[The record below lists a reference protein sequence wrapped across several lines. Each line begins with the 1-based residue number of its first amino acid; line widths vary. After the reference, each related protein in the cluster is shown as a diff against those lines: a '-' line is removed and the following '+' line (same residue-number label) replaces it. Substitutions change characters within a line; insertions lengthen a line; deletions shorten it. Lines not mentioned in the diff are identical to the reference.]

1 MHLVESAYENI
12 KLNLE
17 SLSASEKK
25 VAVFLLENIDR
36 IPSLNVVAIAKE
48 SATSEATVVRMS
60 KKLGYKG
67 FYQLKVMLIH
77 SMNMAQQLPSSV
89 PLGNFTDFFQ
99 ATAQNM
105 LHIGNQLDENNFWKC
120 VDLLTSANTVH
131 VIASGNT
138 IPSVLEFCFRLGRI
152 GIATTNSI
160 SDELELANINMARYG
175 DIVIGVSHSGGSKN
189 VVRAFEL
196 AREKGVPTL
205 AVTDITASP
214 LKKHADF
221 SLSSGIESSSTAVF
235 GAESHMYT
243 SVILD
248 ALVFFVA
255 KKKCTPN
262 GVKMFLAETQVP

>member
-1 MHLVESAYENI
+1 MNLVDSAYENI
-12 KLNLE
+12 KLNMD
-17 SLSASEKK
+17 SLSSSEKK
-25 VAVFLLENIDR
+25 VATFLLENIDR
-36 IPSLNVVAIAKE
+36 IHSLNVVLIAKE
-48 SATSEATVVRMS
+48 SHTSEATVVRMS

-77 SMNMAQQLPSSV
+77 SMDKALQPPTDAQLSNI
-89 PLGNFTDFFQ
+89 GDFFQ

-105 LHIGNQLDENNFWKC
+105 LHIGNVLDEKSFWSC
-120 VDLLTSANTVH
+120 VDLIASANTVH
-131 VIASGNT
+131 IIASGNT

-152 GIATTNSI
+152 GVATTNSI
-160 SDELELANINMARYG
+160 SDELELANINLARYG

-196 AREKGVPTL
+196 ARKKGVSTI
-205 AVTDITASP
+205 AVTDISTSP

-221 SLSSGIESSSTAVF
+221 ALASTIESSSTSVF
-235 GAESHMYT
+235 GAESHIYT

-255 KKKCTPN
+255 RKKRTPQ